1 MLLCVMSKNESVNT
15 LADMEK
21 LPIKVLQLD
30 VTDDKSVDDAILSVT
45 SEAGR

>member
-21 LPIKVLQLD
+21 LQVLQLD